1 MRANLDTENLK
12 AAVRDCQAAIPG
24 KTIRPELDCLRVW
37 LRDCNPN
44 DGPEPFVEATDL
56 ESGIRV
62 TLKKYEIIEESPYA
76 ILLPA
81 DRLAA
86 ILATAGEQITIVA
99 DANENIRIT
108 SEGSAYELPWI
119 DPSTF
124 PTVITEPDSQPI
136 EVDTETLHRVLN
148 TINHAASREVARGAM
163 AGVSLGIAT
172 NGEIYGVATDGRR
185 LATVGANHGG
195 TASTVPLKA
204 SQMVER
210 LTAGKTGPCKITTGR
225 NWSFTVG
232 ETTIQ
237 TLLVAGRYPEY
248 MRILPAVADAKTVV
262 VIAAGE
268 LCDAVKK
275 ATAIKGDMPKIKV
288 NFLREPGPLFT
299 GFKFKCQTETG
310 WGQSEA
316 KAEPESGKN
325 KPFELNINSKY
336 LLEGLKSLPN
346 STAIRW
352 HNHGDDKPT
361 LITAGDYTLLIMP
374 LT

>member
-1 MRANLDTENLK
+1 MRANLNTENLK
-12 AAVRDCQAAIPG
+12 AAVKDCQAAIPG

-99 DANENIRIT
+99 NAGENIRIT

-119 DPSTF
+119 DPADF

-136 EVDTETLHRVLN
+136 EVDTEILHRVLA
-148 TINHAASREVARGAM
+148 TINHAASREVARGAI

-172 NGEIYGVATDGRR
+172 GGEICGVATDGRR

-195 TASTVPLKA
+195 TASIIPLKA
-204 SQMVER
+204 AQMAER

-237 TLLVAGRYPEY
+237 TLLVAGRYPDY

-299 GFKFKCQTETG
+299 GFKFRCQTETG

-316 KAEPESGKN
+316 KAEPESGKT
-325 KPFELNINSKY
+325 KPFELSINSKY
-336 LLEGLKSLPN
+336 LLEGLKSLPG

-352 HNHGDDKPT
+352 HHHGDDKPT

>member
-12 AAVRDCQAAIPG
+12 LAVRDCQAAIPG

-62 TLKKYEIIEESPYA
+62 TLQKYEIIEEGPYA
-76 ILLPA
+76 ILLPV

-86 ILATAGEQITIVA
+86 ILATAGETVTIVA
-99 DANENIRIT
+99 EPNENIRIT

-119 DPSTF
+119 DPATF
-124 PTVITEPDSQPI
+124 PTVITEPDSKPI
-136 EVDTETLHRVLN
+136 EVDTEILHRVLS
-148 TINHAASREVARGAM
+148 TINHAASKEIARGAM

-172 NGEIYGVATDGRR
+172 SGEIYGVATDGRR
-185 LATVGANHGG
+185 LATVGNNHGG
-195 TASTVPLKA
+195 TASTIPLKA

-210 LTAGKTGPCKITTGR
+210 LTAGKTGPCKITTGK
-225 NWSFTVG
+225 NWSFTV
-232 ETTIQ
+232 EQTTIQ

-248 MRILPAVADAKTVV
+248 LRILPPAADAKTVV
-262 VIAAGE
+262 VITAKA
-268 LCDAVKK
+268 LCEAVKK
-275 ATAIKGDMPKIKV
+275 ATAIKSDLPKIKV

-310 WGQSEA
+310 WGQAEVTAGPENGKSE
-316 KAEPESGKN
+316 
-325 KPFELNINSKY
+325 PFELQINSKY
-336 LLEGLKSLPN
+336 LLEGLKNLPPFM
-346 STAIRW
+346 AVRW
-352 HNHGDDKPT
+352 HHHGDDKPT

-374 LT
+374 LS

>member
-24 KTIRPELDCLRVW
+24 KTLRPELDCLRVW

-119 DPSTF
+119 DPATF
-124 PTVITEPDSQPI
+124 PTVITEPDSQPV
-136 EVDTETLHRVLN
+136 EVDTEILYRVLN

-172 NGEIYGVATDGRR
+172 SGEIYGVATDGRR

-195 TASTVPLKA
+195 TANTIPLKA
-204 SQMVER
+204 AQMAER

-225 NWSFTVG
+225 NWSFTVD

-248 MRILPAVADAKTVV
+248 MRILPAAADAKTVV
-262 VIAAGE
+262 LIAAGE

-299 GFKFKCQTETG
+299 GFKFRCQTETG
-310 WGQSEA
+310 WGQAEA
-316 KAEPESGKN
+316 KAEPESEKN

-336 LLEGLKSLPN
+336 LLEGLKSLPG
-346 STAIRW
+346 STPIRW
-352 HNHGDDKPT
+352 HHHGDDKPT